1 MKGVVVVTAVTALI
15 GIIMFFFALSKLRRG
30 HLMASGANGLIGLML
45 LIVGGTLTALALN
58 LQTYHSLTGERDV
71 AELSFQQLA
80 PQYFRLRLK
89 YPDSD
94 RVKVYT
100 LQGDEWQL
108 DARIL
113 KWQGLASLLGLS
125 TQYRVERLSG
135 RYHDIAQEQSE
146 PRSVH
151 ALVSDAGL
159 DLWALARRHK
169 QWLPWVDAVYGTAA
183 YLPMANDA
191 RYKVRVTQS
200 GLVARPMNTA
210 GIEAVENWL

>member
-1 MKGVVVVTAVTALI
+1 MEGVVVITAVTALA
-15 GIIMFFFALSKLRRG
+15 GIVMVVLALSKLRRG
-30 HLMASGANGLIGLML
+30 HLITSGGNGLIGLTL
-45 LIVGGTLTALALN
+45 LIIGGTLTALGLN
-58 LQTYHSLTGERDV
+58 LHTYQSLTGERDV

-80 PQYFRLRLK
+80 PQYFRLSLK

-94 RVKVYT
+94 RVQVYT

-113 KWQGLASLLGLS
+113 KWRGLASLVGLS
-125 TQYRVERLSG
+125 TQYRIERLSG
-135 RYHDIAQEQSE
+135 RYHDIAQEQSQ

-159 DLWALARRHK
+159 DVWAFARRHK
-169 QWLPWVDAVYGTAA
+169 RWLPWVDAVYGSAA

-210 GIEAVENWL
+210 GIKALENWL